1 VVYLSLHT
9 LMQMNPKPPG
19 GSGARRVVVPRKEE
33 AHYGTEEP
41 QGHPL
46 VAVRRTHRHTEKP
59 QGGGVFLPGTIG
71 PGSGGS

>member
-1 VVYLSLHT
+1 
-9 LMQMNPKPPG
+9 M
-19 GSGARRVVVPRKEE
+19 PRKEE

-46 VAVRRTHRHTEKP
+46 GAMRGTHRHIEKP